1 MNYAYEM
8 LKDYVPVKTA
18 LKTRR
23 EGDMLIAS
31 NESGQIYYLN
41 ETGAY
46 IWQIIDE
53 TSNIENLRQKISD
66 EYKADPERIKEDIIN
81 FIRDMQW
88 KKLLRLKEVKKES

>member
-8 LKDYVPVKTA
+8 LKDYIPVKTA

-31 NESGQIYYLN
+31 NESGHVYYLN
-41 ETGAY
+41 ETAAY
-46 IWQIIDE
+46 IWCIITG
-53 TSNIENLRQKISD
+53 TSSIEDLQQKISD
-66 EYKADPERIKEDIIN
+66 EYKADPERVKEDVVN

-88 KKLLRLKEVKKES
+88 KKLLRLKEV